1 MIIRSVTPEDYD
13 KVTEIYDK
21 YWKGHLEIPSQAGR
35 ITEFIIEDDNGE
47 YVTYAMMKLW
57 AEIMMIMDQSQT
69 QKNKIEAL
77 KLLSQAI
84 EMSARKNN
92 LKEYHVFTNNQ
103 SYADILMKHFGFQH
117 MDTLILRKTLE

>member
-1 MIIRSVTPEDYD
+1 MIIRSVTPEDYK
-13 KVTEIYDK
+13 KVAEIHDK

-35 ITEFIIEDDNGE
+35 ITEIIVEDDNGE

-57 AEIMMIMDQSQT
+57 AEIMMIMDQSQS

-77 KLLSQAI
+77 KLLAQAI
-84 EMSARKNN
+84 EMTARKNN
-92 LKEYHVFTNNQ
+92 LTEYHVFTNNQ

-117 MDTLILRKTLE
+117 MDTLVLRKILE